1 MLRVDSGQ
9 FLRNESRKPE
19 FYFRA
24 NIVPFGPQGT
34 ERKRLSN
41 GKFLEPGFPEG
52 RLLSVLQFRACG
64 GFAGVEKHSRYEA
77 FTRRTGAPRNVRAG
91 SGAGEAGRE
100 AKRSP
105 RQPGREGREP
115 AGGGPGAASRFRGCS
130 RPRVLPV
137 SPAPRALLPA
147 APAPRAPPG
156 GADPARSRGPPGPR
170 ALLPAAPAPAPRARS
185 GGAGREE
192 RAPGPRAARAA
203 GLLGVLGSV
212 RILGAG
218 DVRLAGSFEG

>member
-24 NIVPFGPQGT
+24 NIVLFGPQGT

-41 GKFLEPGFPEG
+41 GKFLDPGFPEG

-77 FTRRTGAPRNVRAG
+77 FTRQTGAPRNVRAG
-91 SGAGEAGRE
+91 SGAGEGGEARSQAEPPTTGARRAG
-100 AKRSP
+100 
-105 RQPGREGREP
+105 
-115 AGGGPGAASRFRGCS
+115 AGGRRARSRVPV
-130 RPRVLPV
+130 PR
-137 SPAPRALLPA
+137 LLA
-147 APAPRAPPG
+147 APRAPG
-156 GADPARSRGPPGPR
+156 VSRSARAPPRGSGSARSSRGPPGPR

>member
-1 MLRVDSGQ
+1 MFGAGGTPSRLLHRLRVDSGQ

-156 GADPARSRGPPGPR
+156 GADPARSSSWFGP
-170 ALLPAAPAPAPRARS
+170 LAAC
-185 GGAGREE
+185 
-192 RAPGPRAARAA
+192 
-203 GLLGVLGSV
+203 
-212 RILGAG
+212 
-218 DVRLAGSFEG
+218 

>member
-24 NIVPFGPQGT
+24 NIVLFGPRGT

-41 GKFLEPGFPEG
+41 GKFLDPGFPEG

-64 GFAGVEKHSRYEA
+64 GFAGVEKHV
-77 FTRRTGAPRNVRAG
+77 TRHLPDRQAHRGMSGLGRGRARGGARSQAEPPTTGARRAG
-91 SGAGEAGRE
+91 
-100 AKRSP
+100 
-105 RQPGREGREP
+105 
-115 AGGGPGAASRFRGCS
+115 AGGRRARSRVPV
-130 RPRVLPV
+130 PR
-137 SPAPRALLPA
+137 LLA
-147 APAPRAPPG
+147 APRAPGVSRSARAPPRG
-156 GADPARSRGPPGPR
+156 SGSARSSRGRRPR